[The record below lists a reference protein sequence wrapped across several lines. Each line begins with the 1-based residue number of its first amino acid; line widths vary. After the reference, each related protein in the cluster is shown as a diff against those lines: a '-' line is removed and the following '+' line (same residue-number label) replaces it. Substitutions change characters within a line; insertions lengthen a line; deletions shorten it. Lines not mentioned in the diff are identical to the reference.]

1 MAFASIIEKGCVKR
15 GKERGL
21 KTFFDG
27 IFMDKD
33 KLCEEDIKY
42 PIKLEY
48 YKTIA
53 IDENVEA
60 KYGIEIVKIEYKNG
74 NVEIETNK
82 LDNVTSNLEEVNEIL
97 TILRNNEVTPIGM
110 QDVLDDMFTKV

>member
-1 MAFASIIEKGCVKR
+1 M
-15 GKERGL
+15 

-27 IFMDKD
+27 IFIDKE
-33 KLCEEDIKY
+33 KLQAEDIQY

-53 IDENVEA
+53 IEENVEA
-60 KYGIEIVKIEYKNG
+60 KYGIEIVKTEFKKGEI
-74 NVEIETNK
+74 NVESNMVRHITN
-82 LDNVTSNLEEVNEIL
+82 NVDEANNIL

-110 QDVLDDMFTKV
+110 QDVLEDMFIKVNI